1 MFLERQQRIFCDEF
15 LELFLLHL
23 EFRGIKKEY
32 DLNYNSFSIK
42 MNPPSNYNEAME
54 QSFRETRFSNY
65 NALKDSPEFSKTFL
79 MKRYLDWNEKDF
91 DDNKKGFDLDEKYFP
106 KQEPEEG
113 EFGEEPIEGVSGE
126 EESVSTE
133 ETQEEEPLEEI

>member
-1 MFLERQQRIFCDEF
+1 
-15 LELFLLHL
+15 
-23 EFRGIKKEY
+23 
-32 DLNYNSFSIK
+32 

-79 MKRYLDWNEKDF
+79 MKRYLDWNEKDLKKK
-91 DDNKKGFDLDEKYFP
+91 KKGFDLDEKYFP

-113 EFGEEPIEGVSGE
+113 EFGEEPIEGVSSE
-126 EESVSTE
+126 EDVSTE